1 MANIPIRRAQI
12 ISPFGPGSLSIS
24 HDGVTMLMG
33 GLDKWYINPGT
44 REKSKHVSE
53 FEIEEPRLKKILDV
67 QSLRLPPDYR
77 AGYKTE
83 EPAPN
88 QDLYLP
94 MVRFPTWNY
103 CEYCKKM
110 KQLTLIDKN
119 TRRCDCDKKG
129 RLIQVPFVTICKD
142 GHLNDFPWREWVHE
156 SANPRCSGE
165 LKLVSVGGT
174 TLSTMNVKCLTCGKH
189 RSLMGVNAKEGEGM
203 TVLSKRLDTKSGEP
217 FLCDGSRPWF
227 GPSDKKESCGF
238 PIIAAL
244 KSSSNVYFPET
255 LSAIYL
261 PGKRSTDVEK
271 ILNVFDTPH
280 GNRILSALSNI
291 PDEEARLQSAKTL
304 FTFDL
309 DGYEDSSIM
318 QALRISLSS
327 GGDDE
332 EDINFDGIE
341 KSIRLEE
348 HVALIHPKDT
358 DELKVISEWKQL
370 DKDENIL
377 AKYINSINLITKLRE
392 TKVLYGFSRFETN
405 NTGLTKE
412 SIRQGREL
420 LFNNPDC
427 SGNSWLPVNTVFGEG
442 IFIELDHDLLNQWE
456 ESNDLMNARFHKL
469 EARYNY
475 LVNQK
480 AIKEIGISPRYIL
493 VHTLAHML
501 INELVFECGYSAASL
516 RERIYV
522 NTDGNYK
529 MNGFMIYTSSGDSEG
544 TMGGLVRMGKK
555 DSIFSLL
562 DRAIRKSS
570 WCSSDPVCS
579 DIGKTSG
586 QGYHHMNLSACHN
599 CSYLPETSC
608 EEFNMILDRAM
619 ITGTPEQPGIGF
631 FDYISKQ

>member
-33 GLDKWYINPGT
+33 GLDRWYINQGT
-44 REKSKHVSE
+44 REKSKHLSE
-53 FEIEEPRLKKILDV
+53 FEIEEPRLKKILGV

-77 AGYKTE
+77 AGYKSE

-94 MVRFPTWNY
+94 MVRFPRWHY

-156 SANPRCSGE
+156 SGNPRCNGE

-189 RSLMGVNAKEGEGM
+189 RSLMGVNAKESEEM
-203 TVLSKRLDTKSGEP
+203 TILSKRLDKTGDP

-227 GPSDKKESCGF
+227 GPSDKSESCGI

-261 PGKRSTDVEK
+261 PGKRSADVEK
-271 ILNVFDTPH
+271 ILALFDSPH
-280 GNRILSALSNI
+280 GKRRLNVLSKIS
-291 PDEEARLQSAKTL
+291 EEEERLEAARDL
-304 FTFDL
+304 FTVEL
-309 DGYEDSSIM
+309 DDYEDRSIL
-318 QALRISLSS
+318 QALRIKLA
-327 GGDDE
+327 DQDDVDE
-332 EDINFDGIE
+332 EIKLEGIE

-348 HVALIHPKDT
+348 HLALILPKDT
-358 DELKVISEWKQL
+358 DELKVISEWKQS
-370 DKDENIL
+370 DKNENIL

-392 TKVLYGFSRFETN
+392 TKVLYGFSRFETTK
-405 NTGLTKE
+405 TGLTRE
-412 SIRQGREL
+412 SIRRGREL
-420 LFNNPDC
+420 LFSAPD
-427 SGNSWLPVNTVFGEG
+427 SFENSWLPANTVFGEG
-442 IFIELDHDLLNQWE
+442 IFIELDNDLLDEWE
-456 ESNDLMNARFHKL
+456 QSNDLMSGRFRKL
-469 EARYNY
+469 EARYNS
-475 LVNQK
+475 LVNQG

-493 VHTLAHML
+493 IHTLAHML
-501 INELVFECGYSAASL
+501 INELVFECGYSAAAL

-522 NTDGNYK
+522 NTDGNYH

-562 DRAIRKSS
+562 DRSIRKSS

-619 ITGTPEQPGIGF
+619 LTGTPEQPEIGF
-631 FDYISKQ
+631 FDYLRK